1 MDTNKTVTDNTGQ
14 QLLAETKIDSYLMIA
29 IYTIQDFLKWWYVKM
44 SMWHLRKLKRFSIVL
59 NDQLSILLLLKNFFL
74 PWRRDASLI
83 GYFFGIL
90 IKLLFL
96 PITIS
101 IYIISMLIYII
112 IILGWLILPV
122 GTLTFILISIIK

>member
-59 NDQLSILLLLKNFFL
+59 NDQLSISLLLKHFFL

-83 GYFFGIL
+83 GYVFGIL

-101 IYIISMLIYII
+101 IYIVSMLIYII
-112 IILGWLILPV
+112 IIFGWLILPV